1 MMDAKTVDL
10 EIGGRKLSL
19 ETGKIGRLASGTV
32 LVRYADTVVLV
43 STVWKKSEEKR
54 DFMPLLVEYRE
65 GAYSAGKIP
74 GGFIKREGRPSD
86 REILISRAIDRSLRP
101 MFPKGMMDD
110 VEVIALMLSY
120 DNENEP
126 LVPAI
131 IGASAALSI
140 SEIPFEG
147 PIGAVMVGKVGEQ
160 FIINPTNSQM
170 EQSEFE
176 LLLVGTEDG
185 KIHMI
190 EFEGKQIPE
199 ETVLRAIE
207 FATPYIKET
216 IEFQKKLVELA
227 GKPKEEP
234 TLLVVDDEILAEVE
248 KYAEEV
254 RKALFIKEK
263 NERTKALEALKEKV
277 IEELSE
283 KFPEKEVEIG
293 EALYRLQARI
303 MREEIL
309 KHGIR
314 PDGRG
319 LEDLRPI
326 SIEIGFLPRTHGSA
340 LFTRGETQALV
351 IATLG
356 TSRDVQ
362 ILTEIEEGEEK
373 RFMLHYNFHP
383 FSTGEVKPLRGPS
396 RREIGHG
403 ALAEKSLR
411 PVIPDEDEFPYTIR
425 IVSEIT
431 QSNGS
436 TSMATVTGGSLALMD
451 AGVPIKAPV
460 AGISIGMVLE
470 DYDKYAL
477 LTDIQGMEDHLGD
490 MDFKVAGTEHGIT
503 GIQLDLKIRGLT
515 LDIVKEAFERAKKA
529 RMQILDEMMKVIPQ
543 PRDHI
548 SQYAPKIAQMTVP
561 LEKIADIIGP
571 SGKVIK
577 KIIHETDTTIDI
589 DDTTGK
595 VLIYGKDQ
603 EGVDKAREMI
613 EEITA
618 EVEVGKIY
626 TGTVVRVEAYGVF
639 VEILPGKVGL
649 VHVSELDTKPV
660 RDARQLY
667 KVGDK
672 IVVKVIDI
680 DDMGRPKLSRKQAL
694 RGRIKPN
701 NNDNK

>member
-1 MMDAKTVDL
+1 MMDAKSVEL
-10 EIGGRKLSL
+10 EIGGRKLTL
-19 ETGKIGRLASGTV
+19 ETGRIGRLASGTV

-43 STVWKKSEEKR
+43 SVVWKKSEEKR

-110 VEVIALMLSY
+110 VEVVALMLSY

-147 PIGAVMVGKVGEQ
+147 PIGAVVVGKVGEQ
-160 FIINPTNSQM
+160 FIINPTNNQL

-199 ETVLRAIE
+199 ETVLSAIE
-207 FATPYIKET
+207 FALPYIRQT
-216 IEFQKKLVELA
+216 IDFQKKLVEQA

-234 TLLVVDDEILAEVE
+234 TLLVVEDEILQEVE

-254 RKALFIKEK
+254 RKALFIREK
-263 NERTKALEALKEKV
+263 NERNKALDELKERV
-277 IEELSE
+277 IQELSE

-309 KHGIR
+309 QHGIR

-326 SIEIGFLPRTHGSA
+326 SMEVGLLPRTHGSA

-383 FSTGEVKPLRGPS
+383 FSTGDIKPLRGPS

-460 AGISIGMVLE
+460 AGISIGLVLE
-470 DYDKYAL
+470 DYDRYAL

-490 MDFKVAGTEHGIT
+490 MDFKVAGTDRGIT

-515 LDIVKEAFERAKKA
+515 LDIVKEALERARNA
-529 RMQILDEMMKVIPQ
+529 RLSILEKMREVIPE
-543 PRDHI
+543 PRDQI

-561 LEKIADIIGP
+561 IEKIADIIGP

-603 EGVDKAREMI
+603 EGVDKAKEMI

-639 VEILPGKVGL
+639 VEILPGKIGL

-672 IVVKVIDI
+672 IVVKVIDL
-680 DDMGRPKLSRKQAL
+680 DELGRPKLSRKQAL
-694 RGRIKPN
+694 RGRIKPPG
-701 NNDNK
+701 K

>member
-1 MMDAKTVDL
+1 MMDVKSVDL
-10 EIGGRKLSL
+10 EIGGRRLSL
-19 ETGKIGRLASGTV
+19 ETGKIGRLANGTV
-32 LVRYADTVVLV
+32 LVRYVDTVVLV
-43 STVWKKSEEKR
+43 SVVWKKSEEKR

-110 VEVIALMLSY
+110 VEVVALMLSY

-147 PIGAVMVGKVGEQ
+147 PIGAVIVGKVGEQ
-160 FIINPTNSQM
+160 LIINPTNNQL

-199 ETVLRAIE
+199 DTVLEAIE
-207 FATPYIKET
+207 FATPYIKQT

-234 TLLVVDDEILAEVE
+234 TLLVVEDEILQEVE
-248 KYAEEV
+248 KYAEEI
-254 RKALFIKEK
+254 RKALFIREK
-263 NERTKALEALKEKV
+263 NERNKALDELKERV
-277 IEELSE
+277 IQELSE

-326 SIEIGFLPRTHGSA
+326 SIEVGLLPRTHGSA

-383 FSTGEVKPLRGPS
+383 FSTGDIKPLRGPS

-431 QSNGS
+431 ESNGS

-460 AGISIGMVLE
+460 AGISIGLVLE

-490 MDFKVAGTEHGIT
+490 MDFKVAGTENGIT

-515 LDIVKEAFERAKKA
+515 LDIVKKAFERAKKA
-529 RMQILDEMMKVIPQ
+529 RLDILEKMKEVIPE
-543 PRDHI
+543 PRSNI
-548 SQYAPKIAQMTVP
+548 SRYAPKIAQMTVP

-603 EGVDKAREMI
+603 EGVNKAREMI

-672 IVVKVIDI
+672 IVVKVIDL
-680 DDMGRPKLSRKQAL
+680 DEMGRPKLSRKQAL
-694 RGRIKPN
+694 RGRIKPPG
-701 NNDNK
+701 D

>member
-1 MMDAKTVDL
+1 MMDVKSVELD
-10 EIGGRKLSL
+10 IGERKLSI

-32 LVRYADTVVLV
+32 LVRYGETVVLV
-43 STVWKKSEEKR
+43 SAVWKKSQEKR

-101 MFPKGMMDD
+101 MFPRGMMDD
-110 VEVIALMLSY
+110 VEIVALMLSY

-126 LVPAI
+126 LVPGI

-140 SEIPFEG
+140 SEIPFDG
-147 PIGAVMVGKVGEQ
+147 PIGAAVVGRVDGKFV
-160 FIINPTNSQM
+160 INPTNSQL
-170 EQSEFE
+170 EKSEFE
-176 LLLVGTEDG
+176 LLVVGTEDG

-199 ETVLRAIE
+199 DTVLEAIE
-207 FATPYIKET
+207 FAIPYIRQT
-216 IEFQKKLVELA
+216 IGIQKNLVEQA

-234 TLLVVDDEILAEVE
+234 TILEVDDEIIQEVE
-248 KYAEEV
+248 KFAPEV
-254 RKALFIKEK
+254 KEALFIKDK
-263 NERTKALEALKEKV
+263 NERNRALDELKEK
-277 IEELSE
+277 IITELSE

-293 EALYRLQARI
+293 EAIYRLEARL

-309 KHGIR
+309 SSGIR
-314 PDGRG
+314 PDGRK
-319 LEDLRPI
+319 LEELRPI
-326 SIEIGFLPRTHGSA
+326 SIEVGLLPRTHGSA

-383 FSTGEVKPLRGPS
+383 FSTGDIKPLRGPS

-460 AGISIGMVLE
+460 AGISIGLVLE

-490 MDFKVAGTEHGIT
+490 MDFKVAGTDKGIT

-515 LDIVKEAFERAKKA
+515 LDIVKRAFERAREA
-529 RMQILDEMMKVIPQ
+529 RLQILEKMREAIPA

-548 SQYAPKIAQMTVP
+548 SPYAPKIAQMTVP

-571 SGKVIK
+571 SGKTIK

-595 VLIYGKDQ
+595 VLIYGKDHN
-603 EGVDKAREMI
+603 GVDKAREMI

-618 EVEVGKIY
+618 DVEVGKIY

-649 VHVSELDTKPV
+649 VHVSELDTRPV
-660 RDARQLY
+660 KDARQLY

-672 IVVKVIDI
+672 IVVKVIDL
-680 DDMGRPKLSRKQAL
+680 DEVGRPKLSRKQAIK
-694 RGRIKPN
+694 GRIKPSG
-701 NNDNK
+701 K

>member
-1 MMDAKTVDL
+1 MMDAKSVEL
-10 EIGGRKLSL
+10 EIGGRRLTL

-43 STVWKKSEEKR
+43 SVVWKKSEEKR

-110 VEVIALMLSY
+110 VEVVALMLSY

-147 PIGAVMVGKVGEQ
+147 PIGAVVVGKVGEQ
-160 FIINPTNSQM
+160 FIINPTNNQL

-199 ETVLRAIE
+199 DTVLQAIE
-207 FATPYIKET
+207 FALPYIKQT
-216 IEFQKKLVELA
+216 IDFQKNLVEQA

-234 TLLVVDDEILAEVE
+234 TLLVVDDEILQEVE
-248 KYAEEV
+248 KYADEV
-254 RKALFIKEK
+254 RKALFIREK
-263 NERTKALEALKEKV
+263 NERNKALDELKERV
-277 IEELSE
+277 IQELSE

-309 KHGIR
+309 EHGIR

-326 SIEIGFLPRTHGSA
+326 SIEVGLLPRTHGSA

-383 FSTGEVKPLRGPS
+383 FSTGDIKPLRGPS

-460 AGISIGMVLE
+460 AGISIGLVLE
-470 DYDKYAL
+470 DYDRYAL

-490 MDFKVAGTEHGIT
+490 MDFKVAGTEKGIT

-515 LDIVKEAFERAKKA
+515 LDIVKKALERAKKA
-529 RMQILDEMMKVIPQ
+529 RLDILEKMKEVIPQ

-561 LEKIADIIGP
+561 IEKIADIIGP

-639 VEILPGKVGL
+639 VEILPGKIGL

-672 IVVKVIDI
+672 IVVKVIDL
-680 DDMGRPKLSRKQAL
+680 DELGRPKLSRKQAL
-694 RGRIKPN
+694 RGRIKPPG
-701 NNDNK
+701 K

>member
-1 MMDAKTVDL
+1 MMDAKSVEL
-10 EIGGRKLSL
+10 EIGGRNLIL
-19 ETGKIGRLASGTV
+19 ETGRIGQLASGTV

-43 STVWKKSEEKR
+43 SVVWKKSEEKR

-101 MFPKGMMDD
+101 MFPRGMMDD
-110 VEVIALMLSY
+110 VEVVALMLSY

-147 PIGAVMVGKVGEQ
+147 PIGAVVVGKVGEQ
-160 FIINPTNSQM
+160 FIINPTNNQL

-185 KIHMI
+185 KVHMI

-199 ETVLRAIE
+199 ETVLQAIE
-207 FATPYIKET
+207 FALPYIEET
-216 IEFQKKLVELA
+216 IRFQKKLVEEA

-234 TLLVVDDEILAEVE
+234 TLLVVEDEIVREVE
-248 KYAEEV
+248 KYADEV
-254 RKALFIKEK
+254 RKALFIREK
-263 NERTKALEALKEKV
+263 NERNRALDDLKERV
-277 IEELSE
+277 IQELSG

-309 KHGIR
+309 EHGIR

-326 SIEIGFLPRTHGSA
+326 SIEVGLLPRTHGSA

-383 FSTGEVKPLRGPS
+383 FSTGDIKPLRGPS

-411 PVIPDEDEFPYTIR
+411 PIIPDEDEFPYTIR

-460 AGISIGMVLE
+460 AGISIGLVLE
-470 DYDKYAL
+470 DYSKYAL

-490 MDFKVAGTEHGIT
+490 MDFKVAGTEKGIT

-515 LDIVKEAFERAKKA
+515 LDIIRQAFERARKA
-529 RMQILDEMMKVIPQ
+529 RIDILDKMRKVIPE

-548 SQYAPKIAQMTVP
+548 SRYAPKIAQMTVP
-561 LEKIADIIGP
+561 IEKIADIIGP

-603 EGVDKAREMI
+603 EGVDRAREMI

-618 EVEVGKIY
+618 EVEVGRIY

-672 IVVKVIDI
+672 IVVKVIDL
-680 DDMGRPKLSRKQAL
+680 DELGRPKLSRKQAL
-694 RGRIKPN
+694 RGRIKPE
-701 NNDNK
+701 K

>member
-1 MMDAKTVDL
+1 MMDAKSVEL
-10 EIGGRKLSL
+10 EIGGRKLTL

-43 STVWKKSEEKR
+43 SVVWKKSEEKR

-110 VEVIALMLSY
+110 VEVVALMLSY

-147 PIGAVMVGKVGEQ
+147 PIGAVVVGKVGEQ
-160 FIINPTNSQM
+160 FIINPTNNQL

-199 ETVLRAIE
+199 DTVLQAIE
-207 FATPYIKET
+207 FALPYIKQT
-216 IEFQKKLVELA
+216 IDFQKKLVEQA

-234 TLLVVDDEILAEVE
+234 TLLVVDDEILQEVE
-248 KYAEEV
+248 KYADEV
-254 RKALFIKEK
+254 RKALFIREK
-263 NERTKALEALKEKV
+263 NERNKALDELKERV
-277 IEELSE
+277 IQELSE

-309 KHGIR
+309 EHGIR

-326 SIEIGFLPRTHGSA
+326 SIEVGLLPRTHGSA

-383 FSTGEVKPLRGPS
+383 FSTGDIKPLRGPS

-460 AGISIGMVLE
+460 AGISIGLVLE
-470 DYDKYAL
+470 DYDRYAL

-490 MDFKVAGTEHGIT
+490 MDFKVAGTEKGIT

-515 LDIVKEAFERAKKA
+515 LDIVKKALERAKKA
-529 RMQILDEMMKVIPQ
+529 RLDILEKMKEVIPQ

-561 LEKIADIIGP
+561 IEKIADIIGP

-639 VEILPGKVGL
+639 VEILPGKIGL

-672 IVVKVIDI
+672 IVVKVIDL
-680 DDMGRPKLSRKQAL
+680 DELGRPKLSRKQAL
-694 RGRIKPN
+694 RGRIKPPG
-701 NNDNK
+701 K

>member
-1 MMDAKTVDL
+1 MMDVKSVELD
-10 EIGGRKLSL
+10 IGDRNLSI
-19 ETGKIGRLASGTV
+19 ETGRIGRLASGTV

-43 STVWKKSEEKR
+43 SAVWKKSEEKR

-110 VEVIALMLSY
+110 VEIVALMLSY

-126 LVPAI
+126 LVPGI

-147 PIGAVMVGKVGEQ
+147 PIGAVMVGRVDGKFVV
-160 FIINPTNSQM
+160 NPTNSQL
-170 EQSEFE
+170 EKSEFE
-176 LLLVGTEDG
+176 LLVVGTEDG

-199 ETVLRAIE
+199 DLVLEAIE
-207 FATPYIKET
+207 FAIPYIRQT
-216 IEFQKKLVELA
+216 IDIQKNLVEQA

-234 TLLVVDDEILAEVE
+234 TILEVDEEIIREVE
-248 KYAEEV
+248 KFAPEIKE
-254 RKALFIKEK
+254 ALFIREK
-263 NERTKALEALKEKV
+263 NERNKALDELKEK
-277 IEELSE
+277 IITELSE

-293 EALYRLQARI
+293 EAIYRLEARL

-309 KHGIR
+309 SSGIR
-314 PDGRG
+314 PDGRK
-319 LEDLRPI
+319 LEELRPI
-326 SIEIGFLPRTHGSA
+326 SIEVGLLPRTHGSA

-383 FSTGEVKPLRGPS
+383 FSTGDIKPLRGPS

-411 PVIPDEDEFPYTIR
+411 PVIPDEEEFPYTIR
-425 IVSEIT
+425 VVSEIT

-460 AGISIGMVLE
+460 AGISIGLVLE

-490 MDFKVAGTEHGIT
+490 MDFKVAGTEKGIT

-515 LDIVKEAFERAKKA
+515 LDIVKGALERAKEA
-529 RMQILDEMMKVIPQ
+529 RLQILEKMKEVIPA

-561 LEKIADIIGP
+561 IEKIADIIGP
-571 SGKVIK
+571 SGKTIK

-595 VLIYGKDQ
+595 VLIYGKDHD
-603 EGVDKAREMI
+603 GVDKAKEMI

-618 EVEVGKIY
+618 DVEVGKIY
-626 TGTVVRVEAYGVF
+626 TGKVVRVEAYGVF
-639 VEILPGKVGL
+639 VEILPGKIGL

-667 KVGDK
+667 KVGDR
-672 IVVKVIDI
+672 IVVKVIDL
-680 DDMGRPKLSRKQAL
+680 DEMGRPKLSRKQAI
-694 RGRIKPN
+694 RGKIKPPG
-701 NNDNK
+701 K

>member
-1 MMDAKTVDL
+1 MMDAKSVEL
-10 EIGGRKLSL
+10 EIGGRNLIL
-19 ETGKIGRLASGTV
+19 ETGRIGQLASGTV

-43 STVWKKSEEKR
+43 SVVWKKSEEKR

-110 VEVIALMLSY
+110 VEVVALMLSY

-147 PIGAVMVGKVGEQ
+147 PIGAVVVGKVGEQ
-160 FIINPTNSQM
+160 FIINPTNNQL

-185 KIHMI
+185 KVHMI

-199 ETVLRAIE
+199 ETILKAIE
-207 FATPYIKET
+207 FALPYIEET
-216 IEFQKKLVELA
+216 IRFQKKLVEEA

-234 TLLVVDDEILAEVE
+234 TLLVVEDEIVREVE
-248 KYAEEV
+248 KYADDV
-254 RKALFIKEK
+254 RKALFIREK
-263 NERTKALEALKEKV
+263 NERNRALDDLKERV
-277 IEELSE
+277 LQELSE

-309 KHGIR
+309 EHGIR

-326 SIEIGFLPRTHGSA
+326 SIEVGLLPRTHGSA

-362 ILTEIEEGEEK
+362 ILTEIEEGEQK

-383 FSTGEVKPLRGPS
+383 FSTGDIKPLRGPS

-411 PVIPDEDEFPYTIR
+411 PIIPDEDEFPYTIR

-460 AGISIGMVLE
+460 AGISIGLVLE
-470 DYDKYAL
+470 DYSKYAL

-490 MDFKVAGTEHGIT
+490 MDFKVAGTEKGIT

-515 LDIVKEAFERAKKA
+515 LDIIRQAFERARKA
-529 RMQILDEMMKVIPQ
+529 RIDILDKMRKVIPE

-548 SQYAPKIAQMTVP
+548 SRYAPKIAQMTVP

-603 EGVDKAREMI
+603 EGVDRAREMI

-618 EVEVGKIY
+618 EVEVGRIY

-672 IVVKVIDI
+672 IVVKVIDL
-680 DDMGRPKLSRKQAL
+680 DELGRPKLSRKQAL
-694 RGRIKPN
+694 RGRIKPE
-701 NNDNK
+701 K